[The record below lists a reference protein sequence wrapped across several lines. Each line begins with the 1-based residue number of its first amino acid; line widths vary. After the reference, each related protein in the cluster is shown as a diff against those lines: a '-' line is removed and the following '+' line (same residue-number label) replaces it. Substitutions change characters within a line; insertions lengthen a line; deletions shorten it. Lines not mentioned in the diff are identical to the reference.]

1 MRPRDLALLQLESED
16 VRPRER
22 ARDQMPDRIG
32 LKLKQQLLRKLADLD
47 PEPGE
52 LDAALAR
59 LIDELGPPTGPVR
72 ALALSF
78 RDDWQYL
85 QAHPESI
92 GPLFDQ
98 AQRPDEGGDRRGRR
112 VRP

>member
-1 MRPRDLALLQLESED
+1 MSPRDLALLQLESEH

-32 LKLKQQLLRKLADLD
+32 LELKQRMLRRLADLD

-59 LIDELGPPTGPVR
+59 LIEDLGPPTGPIR
-72 ALALSF
+72 SLALSF

-85 QAHPESI
+85 QVHPESI
-92 GPLFDQ
+92 GPLFHQ
-98 AQRPDEGGDRRGRR
+98 AQRPDEGGDERGRR